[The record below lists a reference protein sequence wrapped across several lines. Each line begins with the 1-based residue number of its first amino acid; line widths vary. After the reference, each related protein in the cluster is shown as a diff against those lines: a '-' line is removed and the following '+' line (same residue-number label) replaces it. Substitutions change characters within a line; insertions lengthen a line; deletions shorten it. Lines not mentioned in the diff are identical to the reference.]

1 MTPREIFDKQ
11 KGYTN
16 KKCTCNVCSLPYEI
30 GTCDRDYEYL
40 EWLEKKYIQLHKCR
54 LVQPANKRHKKK
66 KSANNKIEKT

>member
-30 GTCDRDYEYL
+30 GTCDRDYEYV
-40 EWLEKKYIQLHKCR
+40 EWLEKKYKELQKHRNRK
-54 LVQPANKRHKKK
+54 
-66 KSANNKIEKT
+66 